1 MGLDIFI
8 GVFIDL
14 RIPAALLAGV
24 GELEQAYQSQPGPDR
39 KKGGRVLCL
48 CNASEP

>member
-1 MGLDIFI
+1 MGLGGFC

-39 KKGGRVLCL
+39 NTGGRVHCL
-48 CNASEP
+48 RTASEP